1 MKGRGVILVGVAAA
15 AAALVTVA
23 RSGHELPVYPSYYPH
38 EIRVESVSPDRAA
51 DLLRSGKIQAHVGP
65 GLSFAGDL
73 PDGIVA
79 VESLGAYVVVRV
91 NPASPLANDEPSAC
105 ALGETVVGDLSGRGG
120 AFIFHPYPVTP
131 FHGDYLHHADLA
143 EAARA
148 RVRGAS
154 PARDLKL
161 KAFDPLAASLV
172 RPQWRALGS
181 EWDVAIETIDAGT
194 LVAAGTFATN
204 GWLGPPWVRNGWF
217 HAYRVLAEADG
228 GSDRSRHADTAFARL
243 QAGDFDGAVEK
254 INLERDL
261 VRSLTADCRR
271 MVAGYVLKREY
282 MNTEFSAGIENIAY
296 DAIEGLNSP
305 MFIRTVKL
313 KDFPWN
319 GWLFLGTD
327 ARPDAAWNP
336 IAGFTDPFGRLMWF
350 ALGDPAVVPS
360 PYESGWV
367 LNRVSDVQPNV
378 SR

>member
-15 AAALVTVA
+15 AAALMTVA
-23 RSGHELPVYPSYYPH
+23 RSGDELPVYPSYYPH

-65 GLSFAGDL
+65 GLAFAGDL

-79 VESLGAYVVVRV
+79 VELLGAYVVVRV
-91 NPASPLANDEPSAC
+91 NPSSPLANDEPSAC

-131 FHGDYLHHADLA
+131 FHGDYLHHLDLA

-154 PARDLKL
+154 AARDLKL

-172 RPQWRALGS
+172 RPEWRPLGS
-181 EWDVAIETIDAGT
+181 EWDVAIETIDAGA
-194 LVAAGTFATN
+194 LVAAATFATN
-204 GWLGPPWVRNGWF
+204 GWLGPPWVRTGWF
-217 HAYRVLAEADG
+217 HAYRALADADS
-228 GSDRSRHADTAFARL
+228 GSDRNRHADAAFARL
-243 QAGDFDGAVEK
+243 QTGDFGGAVEK

-282 MNTEFSAGIENIAY
+282 IDTEFSAGIENIAY

-305 MFIRTVKL
+305 MFVRTVKL

-319 GWLFLGTD
+319 GWLFLGTG

-336 IAGFTDPFGRLMWF
+336 VAGFTDPFGRLMWF